1 MSKPIGRQLDLQAV
15 HFLRKSITFADN
27 GKTVD
32 VGYLPPGA
40 VIIKNASGVAVTT
53 AFNGDSG
60 NLLQIG
66 PSTDSGTNLWATDLA
81 LGTLGWV
88 KMDEAVTDLIGAS
101 PVLVQAAVTSTA
113 SASTGAGEIVICY
126 LPDSDG

>member
-1 MSKPIGRQLDLQAV
+1 VSKPIGRQLDLQAV